1 MNIQET
7 ENRLFEKW
15 SKNRKGFVKDGV
27 VNEKSYIESA
37 LKIMFILKEVN
48 DPEGGNWDLRNFILT
63 GARPQTWDNITRWN
77 FGIQNI
83 NKMIDWKEIKDISE
97 DQRKEYLK
105 PICAINLKK
114 FPGNHT
120 TDNKELS
127 RIANED
133 KIFFNE
139 QFNIYSP
146 NLIICCGSI
155 VNTLFHDLIDFSKKP
170 DWKMTTRGIWYH
182 EYKKNKYIIQ
192 YSHPAA
198 RITDCLLYYGLLDAI
213 NEIYKNNKTSD

>member
-15 SKNRKGFVKDGV
+15 SKNRKGFVADGV
-27 VNEKSYIESA
+27 VNEKSYIEST

-48 DPEGGNWDLRNFILT
+48 DSDGGNWDLRKFILE
-63 GARPQTWDNITRWN
+63 GARPQTWNNISRWS

-83 NKMIDWKEIKDISE
+83 NKTIHWNKIKDINE

-114 FPGNHT
+114 SPGNHT
-120 TDNKELS
+120 TDNKKLS
-127 RIANED
+127 EIARED
-133 KIFFNE
+133 KTFLNE

-146 NLIICCGSI
+146 NLIICCGSK
-155 VNTLFHDLIDFSKKP
+155 VSSLFHELDITKNP

-182 EYKKNKYIIQ
+182 EYIKNKYIIQ

-198 RITDCLLYYGLLDAI
+198 RIADCLLYYGLLDAI
-213 NEIYKNNKTSD
+213 TEIYENNTKSN